1 MSTCYYDHLS
11 IPQRAVARTYDLELQ
26 NISNHAK
33 ISFMDQHSDVSDKKI
48 EIDVQVFEEVCLE
61 SFVQLERKNA
71 SIPKNSDFL
80 MKINTV
86 TKGDE
91 TLKDQLYALIDLALW
106 VEKVIEFAFVS
117 EERVKY
123 IAQTLQKYHE
133 MYTETQELKA
143 SKKFITLKTLYQK
156 IQALRGPRRAPKTG
170 EGEKDKGRKD
180 NKRTKKK
187 TPPAEEGSDSV
198 KHPAAAGDSP
208 VATGTPSTAAGDTPT
223 VAGDPLADAK
233 DTPAVAGA
241 PPAAAGVPS
250 TAVGDPPAAA
260 GDSLVVKESPASG
273 AGPPA
278 VAGRGSGAPAAT
290 GRGSGAPATAD
301 VSKKRKAGDPWAT
314 NIFRPS
320 RIDDEQ
326 TLDYERTG
334 DAYDEE
340 KYYVKGT
347 DEIDRFLEA
356 NMEKSKKTADGG
368 RKQIKEYEKMT
379 AEERATE
386 RMRLFPNVIKR
397 R

>member
-1 MSTCYYDHLS
+1 MSACYYEHLS

-180 NKRTKKK
+180 KKRPRTSS
-187 TPPAEEGSDSV
+187 PPAEEGSDSV
-198 KHPAAAGDSP
+198 KHPAAAGDP
-208 VATGTPSTAAGDTPT
+208 
-223 VAGDPLADAK
+223 
-233 DTPAVAGA
+233 PAVAGA
-241 PPAAAGVPS
+241 PP
-250 TAVGDPPAAA
+250 
-260 GDSLVVKESPASG
+260 
-273 AGPPA
+273 
-278 VAGRGSGAPAAT
+278 
-290 GRGSGAPATAD
+290 
-301 VSKKRKAGDPWAT
+301 
-314 NIFRPS
+314 
-320 RIDDEQ
+320 
-326 TLDYERTG
+326 
-334 DAYDEE
+334 
-340 KYYVKGT
+340 
-347 DEIDRFLEA
+347 
-356 NMEKSKKTADGG
+356 
-368 RKQIKEYEKMT
+368 
-379 AEERATE
+379 
-386 RMRLFPNVIKR
+386 
-397 R
+397 